1 MRRVIYNDSD
11 RRIIKKILKYLVI
24 IIFLPWLFYHLFLYI
39 DIKNGCFIKIRPAM
53 TELSNTTIKKGI
65 RYLKSNYPDEYVK
78 VCNNVT
84 TIDPN
89 ISCGGFGG
97 GCYSEYNRNPG
108 VIDISVTYAKDS
120 IIPWR

>member
-11 RRIIKKILKYLVI
+11 RRIIKKI
-24 IIFLPWLFYHLFLYI
+24 
-39 DIKNGCFIKIRPAM
+39 IK
-53 TELSNTTIKKGI
+53 
-65 RYLKSNYPDEYVK
+65 YLKSNYPDEYVK